1 MVATTV
7 LQIDDDRQFE
17 PGGLNEA
24 VLEKW
29 RKLNNNPIVKNI
41 HDKFHRTLDKAVTEK
56 LKKRT
61 SDETD
66 ACCIERKH
74 FVADNVNNAVM

>member
-29 RKLNNNPIVKNI
+29 R
-41 HDKFHRTLDKAVTEK
+41 KAVTEK